1 MEQKWMALPL
11 MQTEDI
17 VQAVL
22 FFTLLLA
29 ASVWDI
35 RKRIIPD
42 ELNILILC
50 AGLPTFS
57 FQKLLGILLS
67 LPLLIAALN
76 QEGSIGGGDIK
87 LTVSCG
93 FVLGLSAGCAGLI
106 MGLSAAVLYHLI
118 IQSIRKLKHMNAPA
132 AGEAL
137 LPLAPFLSAGFIA
150 SYLINFGGLT
160 L

>member
-1 MEQKWMALPL
+1 
-11 MQTEDI
+11 MQTDGI
-17 VQAVL
+17 AQAVL
-22 FFTLLLA
+22 FFALLFA

-42 ELNILILC
+42 ELNAMILC
-50 AGLPTFS
+50 TGLLTFTPVNLAGL
-57 FQKLLGILLS
+57 LLGM
-67 LPLLIAALN
+67 PLLIAALLK
-76 QEGSIGGGDIK
+76 EGGMGGGDIK
-87 LTVSCG
+87 LTASCG

-106 MGLSAAVLYHLI
+106 MGLSAVLLYHLI
-118 IQSIRKLKHMNAPA
+118 NQSIRKLKHMNAPA